1 MSDSAADRNSTGGLE
16 VSAEV
21 AGRGLSIDLTVN
33 PGEVLAV
40 LGPNGAGKSTLLD
53 VVAGLLPPDAG
64 RVRLHGRDLTDV
76 AKGVAVP
83 PHRRRISL
91 LAQDPLLFPH
101 LSVAA
106 NVAFGPRSRGV
117 SRRVAA
123 AVARQWLRAVDASDL
138 AGRRPAQLSGGQA
151 QRVALARALAVGPEL
166 ILLDEP
172 MAALDVTVA
181 VAMRALLRRVL
192 RPADGDH
199 AIEGDTPVR
208 ESNAAFRGGDM
219 ANPPYGDGRTRRAP
233 TAILVTHD
241 IVDALTL
248 ADRVVVLDAG
258 RLVEHGPVG
267 TVLARPRSEFAA
279 RIAGVNLLI
288 GTALPVPGAPR
299 SVTSAG
305 PTVVTGPERVEPAVP
320 FTLDRAALDG
330 AAADRAASAP
340 VPGVAGIGAVR
351 CGDDVV
357 SGRCEGVWVA
367 GARAAAVF
375 SPAAVAVYREV
386 PGGSPRNAFRV
397 RIAELSDRGGTVRVH
412 TADRAD
418 GSAGLVADLTP
429 GAVAELGLAPG
440 ATVYFVVKATEVRV
454 YPC

>member
-1 MSDSAADRNSTGGLE
+1 MSAGLE
-16 VSAEV
+16 VSARV
-21 AGRGLSIDLTVN
+21 AARGLSVNLTVR

-53 VVAGLLPPDAG
+53 VIAGLLVPDSG

-76 AKGVAVP
+76 TRGLAVP

-101 LSVAA
+101 LSAAA
-106 NVAFGPRSRGV
+106 NVAFGPRSRGA
-117 SRRVAA
+117 SRRAA
-123 AVARQWLRAVDASDL
+123 AAAAREWLAAVDASEF
-138 AGRRPAQLSGGQA
+138 AGRRPARLSGGQA
-151 QRVALARALAVGPEL
+151 QRIALARALAVTPDL

-192 RPADGDH
+192 RPTAD
-199 AIEGDTPVR
+199 A
-208 ESNAAFRGGDM
+208 
-219 ANPPYGDGRTRRAP
+219 ANPAAGQFDRPRP

-248 ADRVVVLDAG
+248 ADRVIVLDSG
-258 RLVEHGPVG
+258 RIVEHGPVG
-267 TVLARPRSEFAA
+267 DVLTRPRSEFAA
-279 RIAGVNLLI
+279 RIAGVDLLI
-288 GTALPVPGAPR
+288 GTAVPVTRDRAQNTVATGDMPESGGAPNESR
-299 SVTSAG
+299 PVTDDAQ
-305 PTVVTGPERVEPAVP
+305 PAVLSESDTDVAVFAIGP
-320 FTLDRAALDG
+320 DATAM
-330 AAADRAASAP
+330 
-340 VPGVAGIGAVR
+340 PGDTVAGEVANGPMITGDTGIGAVL
-351 CGDDVV
+351 CGDDIV
-357 SGRCEGVWVA
+357 SGRCEGDWVV
-367 GARAAAVF
+367 GGRAAAVF
-375 SPAAVAVYREV
+375 SPAAVAVYRE
-386 PGGSPRNAFRV
+386 PPIGSPRNMFRV

-412 TADRAD
+412 ATDRPD

-440 ATVYFVVKATEVRV
+440 TAVYFVVKATEVHV

>member
-1 MSDSAADRNSTGGLE
+1 MMEPAAGLE
-16 VSAEV
+16 VSARV
-21 AGRGLSIDLTVN
+21 AERGLSVDLSVR

-53 VVAGLLPPDAG
+53 VVAGLLIPDSG
-64 RVRLHGRDLTDV
+64 RVRLHDRDLTDV
-76 AKGVAVP
+76 AKGIAVP

-123 AVARQWLRAVDASDL
+123 ASAREWLAAVDASEF
-138 AGRRPAQLSGGQA
+138 ARRRPAQLSGGQA
-151 QRVALARALAVGPEL
+151 QRVALARALAVTPEL

-192 RPADGDH
+192 RPTAD
-199 AIEGDTPVR
+199 
-208 ESNAAFRGGDM
+208 AAQSPAAPR
-219 ANPPYGDGRTRRAP
+219 NRRAP

-248 ADRVVVLDAG
+248 ADRVVVLESG
-258 RLVEHGPVG
+258 RIVEHGPVG
-267 TVLARPRSEFAA
+267 DVLARPRSEFAA
-279 RIAGVNLLI
+279 RVAGVNLLI
-288 GTALPVPGAPR
+288 GI
-299 SVTSAG
+299 
-305 PTVVTGPERVEPAVP
+305 AVP
-320 FTLDRAALDG
+320 PGPPGPAAVPLAG
-330 AAADRAASAP
+330 ATDT
-340 VPGVAGIGAVR
+340 GIGAVQ
-351 CGDDVV
+351 CGDDIV
-357 SGRCEGVWVA
+357 SGRRDGEWVA
-367 GARAAAVF
+367 GGRAAAVF
-375 SPAAVAVYREV
+375 SPAAVAVYREAPV
-386 PGGSPRNAFRV
+386 GSPRNVFRV

-412 TADRAD
+412 AADRAD
-418 GSAGLVADLTP
+418 GGAGLVADLTP
-429 GAVAELGLAPG
+429 GAVAELALAPG
-440 ATVYFVVKATEVRV
+440 VSVYFVVKATEVHV